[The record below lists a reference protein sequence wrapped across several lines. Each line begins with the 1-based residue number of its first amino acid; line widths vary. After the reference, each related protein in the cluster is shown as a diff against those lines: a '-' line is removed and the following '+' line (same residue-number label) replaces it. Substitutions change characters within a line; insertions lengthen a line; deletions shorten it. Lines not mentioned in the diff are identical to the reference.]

1 MGRQVLLRVS
11 SYIEKAETYLPQ
23 AFFPY
28 KTISYHPLLS
38 YRYNRKQEIPYKMN
52 GLLMSVLFLAS
63 SAFAVPITSE
73 EAAELNNAAALSDY
87 GYGNMYP
94 QYPVMDKRDGRPS
107 LADYLRLAAM
117 QYELD
122 KEEEASAQTQEL
134 LEVPEAHSVDK
145 RRRHRYG
152 FWVTAINKMGN
163 GGKRSVFRPVRGGH
177 PMLMG

>member
-1 MGRQVLLRVS
+1 
-11 SYIEKAETYLPQ
+11 
-23 AFFPY
+23 
-28 KTISYHPLLS
+28 
-38 YRYNRKQEIPYKMN
+38 MN

-122 KEEEASAQTQEL
+122 KEEEASAQTQEVL
-134 LEVPEAHSVDK
+134 ASPSAGELSEVPEAHSVDK

-163 GGKRSVFRPVRGGH
+163 GGKRSVFRPVRSYAH

>member
-1 MGRQVLLRVS
+1 MGRQVLVRVS
-11 SYIEKAETYLPQ
+11 SYIEKAERILLQFPQ
-23 AFFPY
+23 AFS
-28 KTISYHPLLS
+28 SYTHPLS
-38 YRYNRKQEIPYKMN
+38 HCIHNRKQEIPYKMN

-63 SAFAVPITSE
+63 SAFAVPIPSE

-94 QYPVMDKRDGRPS
+94 VMDKREGRPS

-122 KEEEASAQTQEL
+122 KEEEASAQTQVLASPSAGEL
-134 LEVPEAHSVDK
+134 SEVPEAHSVDK

-152 FWVTAINKMGN
+152 FWVTAINKME
-163 GGKRSVFRPVRGGH
+163 R
-177 PMLMG
+177 